1 MTDDFFL
8 GIGDINSSFLPT
20 NKSTPPPS
28 SAATT
33 AAAASSSSAHS
44 SPSLSKSSS
53 PPPTLPPSPP
63 SASSIA
69 STPLP
74 VTPSEVSAD
83 LEPIERVEPVE
94 PTREEELMMKAKLL
108 DQLSTSRPLARL
120 QEELEKEDSEDD
132 ESGEGQDA
140 VAEAEIG
147 MKKTAGKEEEKEK
160 GYEEKA
166 VTRVG
171 DDSRKERSKSPKK
184 HRKPLLNPNDYELV
198 RVANVSNLI
207 HLLSGTGTKH
217 GKNTD
222 WLK

>member
-1 MTDDFFL
+1 M
-8 GIGDINSSFLPT
+8 
-20 NKSTPPPS
+20 
-28 SAATT
+28 
-33 AAAASSSSAHS
+33 
-44 SPSLSKSSS
+44 
-53 PPPTLPPSPP
+53 
-63 SASSIA
+63 
-69 STPLP
+69 
-74 VTPSEVSAD
+74 SAD

-132 ESGEGQDA
+132 ESGEGQDD
-140 VAEAEIG
+140 VAEAE

-171 DDSRKERSKSPKK
+171 DDSRKERSKSPNK